1 MTAQECL
8 LHAWLS
14 GDHKDRTNVI
24 ASSKYTSMRDK
35 IRAKYDD
42 WGSFICPIGRLSEY
56 SSLRKLLIEKYK
68 IYETSFGKTK
78 IIKTTY
84 QI

>member
-14 GDHKDRTNVI
+14 GDHRDRTQVI
-24 ASSKYTSMRDK
+24 SSSKYMSMRDK

-42 WGSFICPIGRLSEY
+42 WESFLCPIGRLSEY

-68 IYETSFGKTK
+68 IYETSFGK
-78 IIKTTY
+78 Y
-84 QI
+84 